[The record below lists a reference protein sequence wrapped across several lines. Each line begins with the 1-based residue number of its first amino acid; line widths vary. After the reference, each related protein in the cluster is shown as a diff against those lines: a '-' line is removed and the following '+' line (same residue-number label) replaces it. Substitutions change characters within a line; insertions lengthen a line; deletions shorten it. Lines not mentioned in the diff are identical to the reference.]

1 MVKAIIGR
9 KIGMTQIFT
18 EEGKVVPV
26 TLIEAGPC
34 VVAGKKTAEK
44 DGYDA
49 VVLGYKDLSEKKVV
63 KPEKGAFDKVKV
75 AYKKYLKEFKLDGG
89 AEMNIGDNVTAD
101 VFAEGDVI
109 DVTGTSKGKGYAGTI
124 KRWGT
129 HRGPMAH
136 GSGYHR
142 GQGSMSA
149 NSDPSRV
156 FKGKVMPG
164 QLGNEQVTVKNLVI
178 VKIDAASNII
188 AVKGAVPGSRNSIVS
203 VKKIKA

>member
-18 EEGKVVPV
+18 EEGNVVPV

-49 VVLGYKDLSEKKVV
+49 VVLGYKDISEKKVV
-63 KPEKGAFDKVKV
+63 KPAKGAFDKMKV
-75 AYKKYLKEFKLDGG
+75 AYKKYLKEFKLDNG
-89 AEMNIGDNVTAD
+89 ADMNVGDTVEAGI
-101 VFAEGDVI
+101 FAVGDVI
-109 DVTGTSKGKGYAGTI
+109 DVTGTSKGKGYSGTI

-129 HRGPMAH
+129 HRGPSAH

-142 GQGSMSA
+142 GQGSMGA
-149 NSDPSRV
+149 NSSPSRV

-178 VKIDAASNII
+178 VKIDTEANII
-188 AVKGAVPGSRNSIVS
+188 AVKGAVPGARNGIVS